1 MTGLVFSRDT
11 QDLIRRLS
19 DHKVRYL
26 IVGGMAVIYHG
37 YARLTGDV
45 DFLIEPTKAN
55 AFRAYRALLE
65 FWGGSIPFVH
75 GPADLLAKGAII
87 QFGTRPNRIDF
98 MSSITGVTFKEAWAG
113 RIREKIQTRDGEYPL
128 PIIGIAALEKNKRAL
143 GRHKDLDDL
152 LYIKPLI
159 GRSKKKPKRE
169 SST

>member
-11 QDLIRRLS
+11 QDLIRRLA

-26 IVGGMAVIYHG
+26 IVGGIAVIYHG

-55 AFRAYRALLE
+55 ALRTYRALRE
-65 FWGGSIPFVH
+65 FWEGPIPFVD
-75 GPADLLAKGAII
+75 GPADLLVKGVII

-98 MSSITGVTFKEAWAG
+98 MSSITGVTFREAWVD
-113 RIREKIQTRDGEYPL
+113 RIRETIQTRDGEYQL

-152 LYIKPLI
+152 LYIKPA
-159 GRSKKKPKRE
+159 RRK
-169 SST
+169 

>member
-1 MTGLVFSRDT
+1 MTGLIFSRDT

-19 DHKVRYL
+19 DHRVRYL

-55 AFRAYRALLE
+55 ALRAYRALLE
-65 FWGGSIPFVH
+65 FWRGSIPFVN

>member
-26 IVGGMAVIYHG
+26 VVGGMAVIYHG

-45 DFLIEPTKAN
+45 DFFYEPTKAN
-55 AFRAYRALLE
+55 SIRLFRALLE
-65 FWGGSIPFVH
+65 FWDGSIPFINS
-75 GPADLLAKGAII
+75 PADLLEKGAII

-98 MSSITGVTFKEAWAG
+98 MNSITGVTFKEAWAG
-113 RIREKIQTRDGEYPL
+113 RIKETIQTRDGGYPL
-128 PIIGIAALEKNKRAL
+128 SIIGIVALEKNKRAL

-152 LYIKPLI
+152 LYIKPSVSS
-159 GRSKKKPKRE
+159 SKKKVK
-169 SST
+169 S

>member
-1 MTGLVFSRDT
+1 MTALVFSRDT
-11 QDLIRRLS
+11 QDLIRRLA
-19 DHKVRYL
+19 DQKVRYL
-26 IVGGMAVIYHG
+26 IVGGTAVIYHG

-55 AFRAYRALLE
+55 ALRTYRALLE
-65 FWGGSIPFVH
+65 FWGGAIPLVN

-113 RIREKIQTRDGEYPL
+113 RIRETIQIRECEYPL
-128 PIIGIAALEKNKRAL
+128 PIIGIAALEKNKKAL

-152 LYIKPLI
+152 LYIKSPI
-159 GRSKKKPKRE
+159 RRSK
-169 SST
+169 